1 MILRN
6 IDGERIM
13 EKKIYNHLVIGSGIA
28 GLFFAIKVAKSGES
42 ILLVTKRSL
51 LDSNSFN
58 AQGGIA
64 SVLNDSIDSYQSHI
78 DDTLEAGAG
87 ICHLNSVKLCVENG
101 PRLIKELIEL
111 GVHFTHNKDGLHL
124 GQEGGHSQRRV
135 AHAGDITGNELIKT
149 LVKVVKGYKNVEI
162 LEDFIAVDLITSHC
176 KESKGKYAMG
186 AYLLDKKTNTV
197 SRYLAKNTILATGG
211 TGKVYLYTSNPDV
224 ATGDGLAMAY
234 RSGADIANMEFIQFH
249 PTSLYHQDAKSFLI
263 SEALRGEGGIL
274 KLKTGETFMENY
286 HPMKSLA
293 PRDIVAQAI
302 DAEMK
307 KSGDDC
313 VYLDM
318 THLSKEFLKDRFPN
332 IYDKAL
338 TFGIDMSEIPIPV
351 VPAAHYTCGGVVV
364 DKNGETS
371 IKHLFAIGEVAFT
384 GLHGANRLASNSLLE
399 GLVYGET
406 AAIKALNYADDYQEF
421 ERIKHWET
429 GNATSSEEAVLV
441 SQTWDEIR
449 RFMWNY
455 VGIVR
460 SNKRLRRAKARIKM
474 VQQEINQYYWNYFL
488 TPDLVELR
496 NIAIVAELIIESAM
510 SRKESRGF
518 HVMVDYP
525 EKDDYGFKRDTYIR
539 RPII

>member
-1 MILRN
+1 M
-6 IDGERIM
+6 
-13 EKKIYNHLVIGSGIA
+13 VIGSGIA
-28 GLFFAIKVAKSGES
+28 GLFFAINVAESGDS
-42 ILLVTKRSL
+42 ILLVTKRTL
-51 LDSNSFN
+51 FDSNSFN

-64 SVLNDSIDSYQSHI
+64 SVLNSSNDTYQSHI
-78 DDTLEAGAG
+78 DDTLNAGAG
-87 ICHLNSVKLCVENG
+87 LCHLDAVKLCVENG
-101 PRLIKELIEL
+101 PRLIRELIYL
-111 GVHFTHNKDGLHL
+111 GVDFTHNNKGLHL
-124 GQEGGHSQRRV
+124 GKEGGHSQRRV
-135 AHAGDITGNELIKT
+135 AHAGDITGNELINT
-149 LVKVVKGYKNVEI
+149 LVKAVKKYKNIEI
-162 LEDFIAVDLITSHC
+162 MENRIAVDLITSHC
-176 KESKGKYAMG
+176 KNSKGKYAMG
-186 AYLLDKKTNTV
+186 AYILNKKTGIVN
-197 SRYLAKNTILATGG
+197 RFLAKNTILATGG
-211 TGKVYLYTSNPDV
+211 TGKVYIYTSNPDV

-263 SEALRGEGGIL
+263 SEALRGEGGVL
-274 KLKTGETFMENY
+274 KLKNGETFMENY
-286 HPMKSLA
+286 HEMKSLA
-293 PRDIVAQAI
+293 PRDVVAQAI
-302 DAEMK
+302 DSEMK

-338 TFGIDMSEIPIPV
+338 SFGIDMAKEPIPV

-399 GLVYGET
+399 GLVYGER
-406 AAIKALNYADDYQEF
+406 AAKKVVGYFDNYQEF
-421 ERIKHWET
+421 ERTKPWET
-429 GNATSSEEAVLV
+429 GNAIASEEAVLV
-441 SQTWDEIR
+441 SHAWEEIR

-460 SNKRLRRAKARIKM
+460 SNKRLKRAKNRITM
-474 VQQEINQYYWNYFL
+474 VQNEINQYYWKYFI
-488 TPDLVELR
+488 TSDLVELR
-496 NIAIVAELIIESAM
+496 NIATVAELIIDSAI

-525 EKDDYGFKRDTYIR
+525 DKNDNSFKRDTYIR

>member
-1 MILRN
+1 MN
-6 IDGERIM
+6 
-13 EKKIYNHLVIGSGIA
+13 KKIYDHLVIGSGIA
-28 GLFFAIKVAKSGES
+28 GLFFAINVAESGDS

-51 LDSNSFN
+51 FDSNSFN

-64 SVLNDSIDSYQSHI
+64 SVLNNDSDTYQAHI
-78 DDTLEAGAG
+78 DDTLNAGAG
-87 ICHLNSVKLCVENG
+87 ICHLDAVKLCVENG
-101 PRLIKELIEL
+101 PRLIRELIYL
-111 GVHFTHNKDGLHL
+111 GVDFTHGSKGLHL
-124 GQEGGHSQRRV
+124 GKEGGHSQRRV

-149 LVKVVKGYKNVEI
+149 LVETVKKYKNIEI
-162 LEDFIAVDLITSHC
+162 MENRIAVDLITSHC
-176 KESKGKYAMG
+176 RNSKGKYAMG
-186 AYLLDKKTNTV
+186 AYILDKSTGTV
-197 SRYLAKNTILATGG
+197 NRFLAKNTVLATGG
-211 TGKVYLYTSNPDV
+211 TGKVYIYTSNPDV

-263 SEALRGEGGIL
+263 SEALRGEGGVL
-274 KLKTGETFMENY
+274 KLKNGKTFMENY
-286 HPMKSLA
+286 HEMKSLA
-293 PRDIVAQAI
+293 PRDVVAQAI

-318 THLSKEFLKDRFPN
+318 THLSREFLKNRFPN

-338 TFGIDMSEIPIPV
+338 SFGIDMAEMPIPV

-399 GLVYGET
+399 GLVYGER
-406 AAIKALNYADDYQEF
+406 AAKKVVNYFDDYQEF
-421 ERIKHWET
+421 ERTRHWET
-429 GNATSSEEAVLV
+429 GNATTSEEAVLV
-441 SQTWDEIR
+441 SHAWDEIR

-460 SNKRLRRAKARIKM
+460 SNKRLKRAKNRIKM
-474 VQQEINQYYWNYFL
+474 VQDEINQYYWKYFI
-488 TPDLVELR
+488 TSDLVELR
-496 NIAIVAELIIESAM
+496 NIATVAELIIDSAM

-525 EKDDYGFKRDTYIR
+525 ERNDNSFKRDTYIR

>member
-1 MILRN
+1 MKTKFTN
-6 IDGERIM
+6 N
-13 EKKIYNHLVIGSGIA
+13 KKIYDHLIIGSGIS
-28 GLFFAIKVAKSGES
+28 GLFYAINAAKSGES
-42 ILLVTKRSL
+42 ILLITKRSL
-51 LDSNSFN
+51 FDSNSFN

-64 SVLNDSIDSYQSHI
+64 SVLNNTSDSYQAHI
-78 DDTLEAGAG
+78 DDTITAGVG
-87 ICHLNSVKLCVENG
+87 LCHINAVKLCVENG
-101 PRLIKELIEL
+101 PRLIKELINL
-111 GVHFTHNKDGLHL
+111 GVDFTKNDKGLHL
-124 GQEGGHSQRRV
+124 GKEGGHSQRRV
-135 AHAGDITGNELIKT
+135 AHAGDITGHELINR
-149 LVKVVKGYKNVEI
+149 LVDKVKALDNIEI
-162 LEDFIAVDLITSHC
+162 LENRIAVDLITSHC

-186 AYLLDKKTNTV
+186 AYILDKETSIVN
-197 SRYLAKNTILATGG
+197 RYLAKNTILATGG
-211 TGKVYLYTSNPDV
+211 TGKVYIYTSNPDV

-234 RSGADIANMEFIQFH
+234 RSGADIANMEFVQFH

-263 SEALRGEGGIL
+263 SEALRGEGGVL
-274 KLKTGETFMENY
+274 KLKSGETFMEKY

-293 PRDIVAQAI
+293 PRDVVAQAI

-307 KSGDDC
+307 KSGDDY

-332 IYDKAL
+332 IYEKAL
-338 TFGIDMSEIPIPV
+338 TFGFDMSEVKIPV

-399 GLVYGET
+399 GLVFGER
-406 AAIKALNYADDYQEF
+406 AALKAINYSNEYQEF
-421 ERIKHWET
+421 DKTLPWET
-429 GNATSSEEAVLV
+429 GNAIASEEAVLV
-441 SQTWDEIR
+441 SHAWDEIR

-460 SNKRLRRAKARIKM
+460 SNKRLRRAKNRIAM
-474 VQQEINQYYWNYFL
+474 VQSEINQYYWRYFI
-488 TPDLVELR
+488 TSDLVELR
-496 NIAIVAELIIESAM
+496 NIATVAELIIDSAI

-525 EKDDYGFKRDTYIR
+525 EKNENLKRDTYIR

>member
-1 MILRN
+1 M
-6 IDGERIM
+6 D
-13 EKKIYNHLVIGSGIA
+13 KKIYDHLVIGSGIA
-28 GLFFAIKVAKSGES
+28 GLFFCIKVAKSGES

-51 LDSNSFN
+51 YDSNSFN

-64 SVLNDSIDSYQSHI
+64 SVLNTDKDSYQAHI
-78 DDTLEAGAG
+78 DDTLNAGAG
-87 ICHLNSVKLCVENG
+87 LCHLDSVKLCVENG
-101 PRLIKELIEL
+101 PRLINELIDL
-111 GVHFTHNKDGLHL
+111 GVDFTHSGSELHL
-124 GQEGGHSQRRV
+124 GKEGGHSQRRV

-149 LVKVVKGYKNVEI
+149 LVKEVKKYKNIEI
-162 LEDFIAVDLITSHC
+162 LENRIAVDLITSHC
-176 KESKGKYAMG
+176 KNSKGKYAMG
-186 AYLLDKKTNTV
+186 AYILNKETGVVN
-197 SRYLAKNTILATGG
+197 RYLAKNTILATGG
-211 TGKVYLYTSNPDV
+211 AGKVYLYTSNPDV

-263 SEALRGEGGIL
+263 SEALRGEGGVLRL
-274 KLKTGETFMENY
+274 KSGETFMEKY
-286 HPMKSLA
+286 HEMKSLA

-318 THLSKEFLKDRFPN
+318 THLDKDFLMKRFPN
-332 IYDKAL
+332 IYKKAL
-338 TFGIDMSEIPIPV
+338 SYGIDMSKTPIPV
-351 VPAAHYTCGGVVV
+351 VPAAHYMCGGVVV
-364 DKNGETS
+364 DSNGETS

-399 GLVYGET
+399 GLVYGER
-406 AAIKALNYADDYQEF
+406 AAKKAVNYFDDYQEF
-421 ERIKHWET
+421 ERTKHWQT
-429 GNATSSEEAVLV
+429 GNATTSEEAVLV
-441 SQTWDEIR
+441 SHAWDEIR

-460 SNKRLRRAKARIKM
+460 SNKRLKRAKNRIRM
-474 VQQEINQYYWNYFL
+474 VQDEINQYYWRYFI
-488 TPDLVELR
+488 TSDLVELR
-496 NIAIVAELIIESAM
+496 NIATVAELIIDSAI

-525 EKDDYGFKRDTYIR
+525 QRNDNSFKRDTYIR

>member
-1 MILRN
+1 MTKFKN
-6 IDGERIM
+6 K
-13 EKKIYNHLVIGSGIA
+13 KKIYDHLVIGSGIS
-28 GLFFAIKVAKSGES
+28 GLFFAINAAKSGEN

-51 LDSNSFN
+51 FDSNSFN

-64 SVLNDSIDSYQSHI
+64 SVLNTDTDTYQAHI
-78 DDTLEAGAG
+78 NDTLTAGAG
-87 ICHLNSVKLCVENG
+87 LCHLDAVKLCVENG
-101 PRLIKELIEL
+101 PRLINELVNL
-111 GVHFTHNKDGLHL
+111 GVDFTHNKKGLHL
-124 GQEGGHSQRRV
+124 GKEGGHSQRRV
-135 AHAGDITGNELIKT
+135 AHAGDITGNELINR
-149 LVKVVKGYKNVEI
+149 LVEKVKKLKNIEI
-162 LEDFIAVDLITSHC
+162 LENRIAVDLITSHC
-176 KESKGKYAMG
+176 KSSKGKYAMG
-186 AYLLDKKTNTV
+186 AYILDKETSIVN
-197 SRYLAKNTILATGG
+197 RFLAKNTVLATGG
-211 TGKVYLYTSNPDV
+211 TGKVYIYTSNPDV

-263 SEALRGEGGIL
+263 SEALRGEGGVL
-274 KLKTGETFMENY
+274 KLKSGKTFMEKY

-293 PRDIVAQAI
+293 PRDVVAQAI

-318 THLSKEFLKDRFPN
+318 THLTKEFLQERFPN
-332 IYDKAL
+332 IYDKAMF
-338 TFGIDMSEIPIPV
+338 FGIDMSKIAIPV

-399 GLVYGET
+399 GLVFGER
-406 AAIKALNYADDYQEF
+406 AALKAIKYFDDYQEF
-421 ERIKHWET
+421 DEIKYWET
-429 GNATSSEEAVLV
+429 GNAVASEEAVLV
-441 SQTWDEIR
+441 SHAWEEIR

-460 SNKRLRRAKARIKM
+460 SNKRLRRAKNRIRM
-474 VQQEINQYYWNYFL
+474 VQNEINQYYWKYFI
-488 TPDLVELR
+488 TSDLVELR
-496 NIAIVAELIIESAM
+496 NIATVAELIIDSAI

-518 HVMVDYP
+518 HVMADYS
-525 EKDDYGFKRDTYIR
+525 EKDDSFKRDTYIR